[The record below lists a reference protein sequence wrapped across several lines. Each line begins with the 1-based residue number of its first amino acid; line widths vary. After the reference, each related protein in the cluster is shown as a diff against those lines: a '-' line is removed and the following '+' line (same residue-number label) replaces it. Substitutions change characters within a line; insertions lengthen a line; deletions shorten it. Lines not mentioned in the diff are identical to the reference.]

1 MTDQQQH
8 LQQVLE
14 QQKVLVGEINELNTQ
29 VDSKRQMA
37 LKLQGVLEYLQ
48 QLGIELPKEEEAAAA
63 DAPAADAPAADAVTP
78 EVAAAE

>member
-14 QQKVLVGEINELNTQ
+14 QQKVLVGEINELNSQ

-37 LKLQGVLEYLQ
+37 HKLQGVLEYLQ
-48 QLGIELPKEEEAAAA
+48 QLGIELPKEEEAPAEEAAE
-63 DAPAADAPAADAVTP
+63 APAVEP

>member
-48 QLGIELPKEEEAAAA
+48 QLGIELPKEEEAPAEEGEE
-63 DAPAADAPAADAVTP
+63 APAVEP

>member
-8 LQQVLE
+8 LKQVLE
-14 QQKVLVGEINELNTQ
+14 QQKTLVAEINELNTQ

-48 QLGIELPKEEEAAAA
+48 QLGIELPKEEEASAEEGAE
-63 DAPAADAPAADAVTP
+63 APAAEAVTP

>member
-48 QLGIELPKEEEAAAA
+48 QLGIELPKEEEASAEEGAE
-63 DAPAADAPAADAVTP
+63 APAAEAVTP

>member
-48 QLGIELPKEEEAAAA
+48 QLGVELPKEEEAPAEEGAE
-63 DAPAADAPAADAVTP
+63 APAAEAVTP

>member
-14 QQKVLVGEINELNTQ
+14 QQKTLVGEINELNSQ

-48 QLGIELPKEEEAAAA
+48 QLGIELPKEEEASAETEE
-63 DAPAADAPAADAVTP
+63 APAEEAAAVTP
-78 EVAAAE
+78 EVAEG

>member
-14 QQKVLVGEINELNTQ
+14 QQKVLVGEINELNSQ

-48 QLGIELPKEEEAAAA
+48 QLGIELPKEEEAPAEEGEE
-63 DAPAADAPAADAVTP
+63 APAVEP

>member
-8 LQQVLE
+8 LKQVLE
-14 QQKVLVGEINELNTQ
+14 QQKVLVAEINELNTQ

-48 QLGIELPKEEEAAAA
+48 QLGIELPKEEAPAEEAAAEE
-63 DAPAADAPAADAVTP
+63 PAVEP

>member
-14 QQKVLVGEINELNTQ
+14 QQKTLVGEINELNTQ

-48 QLGIELPKEEEAAAA
+48 QLGIELPKEEEAAA
-63 DAPAADAPAADAVTP
+63 DAPAADAVTP

>member
-14 QQKVLVGEINELNTQ
+14 QQKTLVAEINELNTQ

-48 QLGIELPKEEEAAAA
+48 QLGIELPKEEEAPAEEGAE
-63 DAPAADAPAADAVTP
+63 APAVEP

>member
-8 LQQVLE
+8 LKQVLE
-14 QQKVLVGEINELNTQ
+14 QQKVLVGEINELNSQ

-48 QLGIELPKEEEAAAA
+48 QLGVELPKEEEAPAEEEAAA
-63 DAPAADAPAADAVTP
+63 EAPAVES

>member
-8 LQQVLE
+8 LQQVIE
-14 QQKVLVGEINELNTQ
+14 QQKTLVAEINELNTQ

-48 QLGIELPKEEEAAAA
+48 QLGIELPKEEEAPAEEAAE
-63 DAPAADAPAADAVTP
+63 APAVEP

>member
-48 QLGIELPKEEEAAAA
+48 QLGVELPKEEEAAA
-63 DAPAADAPAADAVTP
+63 DAPAADAPAAEAAVTP